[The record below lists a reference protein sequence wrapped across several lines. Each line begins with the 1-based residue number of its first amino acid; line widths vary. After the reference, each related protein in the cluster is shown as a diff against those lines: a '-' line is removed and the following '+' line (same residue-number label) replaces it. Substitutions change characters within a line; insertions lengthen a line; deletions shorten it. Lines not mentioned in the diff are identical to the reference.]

1 MGNRMRWVR
10 AVVFGGLIASAA
22 FVFSVAKGQ
31 DESPERRDPAEKRD
45 DAVWSLEPGTS
56 QFKNFQ
62 LRRGQQATFVGYGS
76 TPTARLGIYVYDN
89 ESNCIAFDDVGSG
102 KAPGVVVAD
111 FTAGSA
117 GVYQVEVHNLG
128 TTSQNTTL
136 LKTK

>member
-1 MGNRMRWVR
+1 MRWVR
-10 AVVFGGLIASAA
+10 RGAFCCFFAA
-22 FVFSVAKGQ
+22 LSLMFSVAKGQ
-31 DESPERRDPAEKRD
+31 DDTPERRETPERRD

-62 LRRGQQATFVGYGS
+62 LRRGQQATFVCYGS
-76 TPTARLGIYVYDN
+76 TTTARLGVYVYDN
-89 ESNCIAFDDVGSG
+89 EGNCIAFDDIGSG

-111 FTAGSA
+111 FTAGA
-117 GVYQVEVHNLG
+117 TGNYQVELHNLG